1 MSVSLVTVIL
11 CFQPALSSRMRD
23 AELLLGST
31 CLCRDESVLDRCLL
45 KAALN
50 PLDVA
55 KSQANQC
62 VIQKDFPELGLDR
75 IGSCCGSA
83 LPCSVAMCVL
93 HMFWH
98 IQLLYIERGSKELVR
113 IGQAIVN
120 TTEAMDLALVYAPR
134 TAIHVDAAGGR

>member
-55 KSQANQC
+55 KSQGNQC
-62 VIQKDFPELGLDR
+62 VI
-75 IGSCCGSA
+75 
-83 LPCSVAMCVL
+83 
-93 HMFWH
+93 
-98 IQLLYIERGSKELVR
+98 
-113 IGQAIVN
+113 
-120 TTEAMDLALVYAPR
+120 
-134 TAIHVDAAGGR
+134 